1 MNSNQINKWLKE
13 NLVCPRDH
21 NRVVQLNKDILICS
35 LGHKYP
41 VINGIPIMLLE
52 DKVSTQPAIFNET
65 LKKIKS
71 LQGSFEQ
78 ANKQSNSYFDSSAI
92 DPFVQ
97 EVIAATCGIMYR
109 LVKNKL
115 SRYPIP
121 KLPLSGGEGRCFLDI
136 GCNWGRWCVAAHRI
150 GYKPVGIDHNL
161 DAIMAARRVAQQLG
175 AQVDYLVADAR
186 YLPFPEDTFDVVF
199 SYSILQHFD
208 KSNVR
213 LSLSEISR
221 VLKKLGISMIQ
232 MPNTFGLYNL
242 YNQLKRGFK
251 KPEKFEVRYWNP
263 CELLRTFSTSIGPA
277 FLSIDSFFSLNVQKT
292 DKDLLPFWFHPV
304 IVFSGLLRRI
314 SKKIKC
320 LQYLADSLYVKA
332 VKQ

>member
-21 NRVVQLNKDILICS
+21 NKVIQLNKDILICS

-52 DKVSTQPAIFNET
+52 DEVSTQPAIFNET

-71 LQGSFEQ
+71 LQSSFEQ
-78 ANKQSNSYFDSSAI
+78 ANKQSNSYFDSFAI

-97 EVIAATCGIMYR
+97 EVIAATCGLIYKP
-109 LVKNKL
+109 LINKL

-121 KLPLSGGEGRCFLDI
+121 RLPLAETKEGHFLDI
-136 GCNWGRWCVAAHRI
+136 GCNWGRWCISASRL
-150 GYKPVGIDHNL
+150 GYISVGIDHNL
-161 DAIMAARRVAQQLG
+161 DSIMAAQRVARQLG
-175 AQVDYLVADAR
+175 VTVYYLVADAR
-186 YLPFPEDTFDVVF
+186 YLPFPEDTFDVIF
-199 SYSILQHFD
+199 SYSVLQHFSKND
-208 KSNVR
+208 AKIC
-213 LSLSEISR
+213 LSEIFR
-221 VLKKLGISMIQ
+221 VMKISGFCMVQMANLFGIR
-232 MPNTFGLYNL
+232 NL
-242 YNQLKRGFK
+242 INQLKRGFK
-251 KPEKFEVRYWNP
+251 KPEKFEVRYWSP
-263 CELLRTFSTSIGPA
+263 CELVRTFSTSIGPT
-277 FLSIDSFFSLNVQKT
+277 FLSIDGFFSLNVQKT

-304 IVFSGLLRRI
+304 IDFSGLLRRI
-314 SKKIKC
+314 GKKIKC